1 MISVVCPFYNE
12 EDIIEASVTNMLD
25 NLQSLPEDWELII
38 VNDGSTDGS
47 LEIAQNLEQKHPN
60 LRVVSYPHNRGRGY
74 ALRTGVAEACGDIV
88 VTTEIDGSWGD
99 NIAHRIYK
107 AFQEHP
113 DADIIVASP
122 HLKGGGYKNVP
133 LKRVLLSG
141 WGNYI
146 IRAGL
151 TYEVTMNTGMTR
163 GYRREKFLDLPLSEN
178 DKEMHLE
185 VINKALA
192 FGYNIYEIPAVLEWK
207 THKLEKAKKK
217 SRKEKRKSSTKIAKT
232 IRTHLLF
239 SAVVSPFRY
248 IFPISILITI
258 LGLGFVV
265 LAVYNLFNP
274 EPSAFFLITG
284 LLLFLFSF
292 LLFSMAVLGQQNRHL
307 QREIWDLQ
315 RLIRKQAREK
325 T

>member
-12 EDIIEASVTNMLD
+12 EYIIEASVTNMLD
-25 NLQSLPEDWELII
+25 NLQSLPEEWELII
-38 VNDGSTDGS
+38 VNDGSIDGS

-60 LRVVSYPHNRGRGY
+60 LRVVTYPHNHGRGY

-99 NIAHRIYK
+99 DIAHRIYK

-133 LKRVLLSG
+133 LKRVLLSS

-151 TYEVTMNTGMTR
+151 TYKVTMNTGMTR
-163 GYRREKFLDLPLSEN
+163 GYRREKFLNLPLAEN

-207 THKLEKAKKK
+207 THKLEKTKKK

-248 IFPISILITI
+248 IFPISIFIAI

-292 LLFSMAVLGQQNRHL
+292 LIFSMAVLGQQNRHL
-307 QREIWDLQ
+307 QREIWELQ
-315 RLIRKQAREK
+315 RLIGKQTSEK
-325 T
+325 A